1 MRSIVIIMI
10 VLFLFCFITDE
21 YSARDVGFYDELP
34 LTFHKGDKI
43 NIIKMKNGN
52 KKI

>member
-10 VLFLFCFITDE
+10 VFLFCFITDE

-34 LTFHKGDKI
+34 LAFHKGDKI
-43 NIIKMKNGN
+43 NIINIKNGN